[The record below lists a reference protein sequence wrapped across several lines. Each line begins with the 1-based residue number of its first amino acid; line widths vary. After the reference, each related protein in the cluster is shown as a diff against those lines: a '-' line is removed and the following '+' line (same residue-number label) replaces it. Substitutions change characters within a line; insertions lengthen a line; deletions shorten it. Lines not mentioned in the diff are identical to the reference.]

1 MASGIK
7 AQLPTNIG
15 LDGMQRLAYDLDWGW
30 QLKYNGD
37 RRTIKKEAGRIQDFN
52 RNGEPGK
59 GLPANVIKAL
69 LEHPLQQF
77 LIDVEFVHF
86 CGHDTIYVFD
96 ALILGDEFIAI
107 EEFEY
112 REARY
117 HAEFDGFAKCIVPV
131 MTARTEQEKT
141 AMFVQASQDG
151 IEGIVAHDMRAAYEE
166 GRSTHVYK
174 FKFLKHLDAV
184 VMGDDPKGKDSVRL
198 GCFDDLTGTLHEICG
213 ARIIGFHP
221 KKGDV
226 VEVRYNKGTRNLH
239 IMEIHME
246 RIRTDKRPAECVL
259 SQIVV
264 NADFRR

>member
-1 MASGIK
+1 MGGIK

-15 LDGMQRLAYDLDWGW
+15 LDGLQRLASDPDWGW

-52 RNGEPGK
+52 RDGAPGK
-59 GLPANVIKAL
+59 GLPQNIVNAL
-69 LEHPLQQF
+69 LKHPLPQF

-86 CGHDTIYVFD
+86 GQHNTIYVFD
-96 ALILGDEFIAI
+96 ALILGSEFVAI

-117 HAEFDGFAKCIVPV
+117 HAEFDGFNKCIVPV
-131 MTARTEQEKT
+131 MTARTLEEKT
-141 AMFVQASQDG
+141 AMFVQAAQDG
-151 IEGIVAHDMRAAYEE
+151 IEGIVAHDMRAIYEE

-174 FKFLKHLDAV
+174 FKFIKQLDAV

-198 GCFDDLTGTLHEICG
+198 GCYDEHGKLHEICG
-213 ARIIGFHP
+213 ARIIDFHP
-221 KKGDV
+221 KKGEV
-226 VEVRYNKGTRNLH
+226 VEIRYNKGTKNLH
-239 IMEIHME
+239 VMEIHME
-246 RIRTDKRPAECVL
+246 RIRDDKKPRECTL
-259 SQIVV
+259 DQIVV